1 MSILQSIRGR
11 IFLNILAIMVIGSIN
26 ILSSSFA
33 IASIEQGNSTFFL
46 FKYALF
52 AFIGFIA
59 WAILAKIPYK
69 IWLNRYTTYGILLF
83 IFSLLVLVHFFGTT
97 ENGAKRWLLIG
108 SFSLQPSELVKVSE
122 ILLMSSYIGDNLN
135 KNRRVTLLTG
145 EFFAI
150 LVCAAFVYKQP
161 DLGTAA
167 IIVALPLVMLL
178 ICKLPPRDYL
188 LIFGG
193 ATLGILYLSTA
204 AAYRADRIKAWLNP
218 WAYQANEGFQ
228 AVQSFLAIGSG
239 GLTGT
244 GIGQGISK
252 LFFLPEAHTDFA
264 FAIFCQEWGFLGAVL
279 LIALFALLSIQL
291 TLLAKQTK
299 DAGGFML
306 VVGANLLIT
315 GQAISNICMVT
326 GLLPV
331 IGVPLPFISYGGTS
345 LLSIMCFL
353 GIVFNVS
360 KNGNPRKQPK
370 PLLPTTPN
378 SRIRAVRS

>member
-11 IFLNILAIMVIGSIN
+11 IFLNILAIMVVGSIN

-59 WAILAKIPYK
+59 WAILAKIPYTF
-69 IWLNRYTTYGILLF
+69 WLNRYVSASIMLA
-83 IFSLLVLVHFFGTT
+83 IFALLVLVHFWGTV
-97 ENGAKRWLLIG
+97 ENGAKRWLFIG
-108 SFSLQPSELVKVSE
+108 GFSLQPSELAKVGA
-122 ILLMSSYIGDNLN
+122 ILLMSSYLGEKLN
-135 KNRRVTLLTG
+135 KNRLSTLLTG
-145 EFFAI
+145 EFFSI
-150 LVCAAFVYKQP
+150 LACAALVYKQP

-193 ATLGILYLSTA
+193 ATAAILYLSTA
-204 AAYRADRIKAWLNP
+204 AGYRADRIKAWLNP
-218 WAYQANEGFQ
+218 WAYQSNEGFQ
-228 AVQSFLAIGSG
+228 SVQSFLAIGSG

-264 FAIFCQEWGFLGAVL
+264 FAIFCQEWGFLGAIF
-279 LIALFALLSIQL
+279 LIALFCLLSFQL

-315 GQAISNICMVT
+315 GQALSNICMVT

-345 LLSIMCFL
+345 LLSLMCFL

-360 KNGNPRKQPK
+360 KQNTGKTPSPRPQ
-370 PLLPTTPN
+370 PN
-378 SRIRAVRS
+378 SSPRVVKR